1 MTLVA
6 FGMPFV
12 ALAFMSAL
20 AYGIARYN
28 RRPSR
33 LQPVG
38 YVIEKVSWRSITE
51 TRPPPQTTLR

>member
-20 AYGIARYN
+20 AYGIARHN
-28 RRPSR
+28 RRPARPPS
-33 LQPVG
+33 QADH
-38 YVIEKVSWRSITE
+38 YVIERVSWHYQGGTAHHPS
-51 TRPPPQTTLR
+51 